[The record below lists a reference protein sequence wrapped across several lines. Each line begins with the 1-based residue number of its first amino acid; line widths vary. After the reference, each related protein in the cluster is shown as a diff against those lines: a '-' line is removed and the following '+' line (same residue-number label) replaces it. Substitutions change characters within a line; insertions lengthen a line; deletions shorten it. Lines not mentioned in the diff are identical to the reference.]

1 MILDL
6 ANFELPEVRLAPFSS
21 ASLQYGAGLVASRYC
36 RLSYRPEKIAGYWE
50 HGWLSHHR
58 LVDPRVAFG
67 VADQEKHGG
76 TCWVGTQTIA
86 TYLKEHGYSAQVIG
100 LPIAYLAPKSYERK
114 TNSLLVMPAH
124 SLDYTQHEWRFEE
137 YVDAILSIRTEF
149 DFVAACIHPSCMKH
163 GYWLKEFEKV
173 GIPIIPGANANDLNA
188 LERVRALMSQFEFV
202 TTNAYGSLLAYG
214 GAFGAKVSI
223 FGPYCNYTEQDFSSS
238 IFYQEHSGLIEKIV
252 PLLSHNL
259 MTEEY
264 PDLFCHPCEAKE
276 RVEWGGEQIGFNNRI
291 SPSEMRRCFGWEW
304 YHEPLRK
311 AKIYF
316 HIGANKLLTRK
327 MRTALD
333 EWGSPQVK
341 ARNSEL
347 RRIESL
353 PEGQCGSAVLEGL
366 SLHFDDP
373 QRFLLEYRRIFL
385 GKALDVPNI
394 KGSPLIL
401 DWGAGIGLTMRYL
414 ANKFPAPEIHLFE
427 PDEQMRESLAQN
439 SAEATNAIVQIH
451 ENAGKLVGLLDRKVD
466 FLRIDLPTQEIDLL
480 VGLGDRIRAVERIL
494 LTCRTELGKEQQV
507 SKVLRLLED
516 HGFRYHLSPRSAS
529 VNPLIEL
536 KTHNGADC
544 VVDVWGYRGDK
555 FPRTV

>member
-1 MILDL
+1 MVKLT
-6 ANFELPEVRLAPFSS
+6 NFDLPEVRLVPFTS
-21 ASLQYGAGLVASRYC
+21 ASLQYGAGLVSSRHC
-36 RLSYRPEKIAGYWE
+36 RLKNRPEKIEGYWE
-50 HGWLSHHR
+50 HGWLSHYQ
-58 LVDPRVAFG
+58 LVDPRLAFG

-76 TCWVGTQTIA
+76 TSWVGTQTIA
-86 TYLKEHGYSAQVIG
+86 SYLKENGFSARAIG

-149 DFVAACIHPSCMKH
+149 DFVAACIHPSCIKH

-214 GAFGAKVSI
+214 GAYGAKASI
-223 FGPYCNYTEQDFSSS
+223 FGPFCNYNPEDFKNCGFYEEQP
-238 IFYQEHSGLIEKIV
+238 GLCEKVVHLI
-252 PLLSHNL
+252 N
-259 MTEEY
+259 EEVMRKEF
-264 PDLFCHPCEAKE
+264 PDLFCHPREAEE
-276 RVEWGGEQIGFNNRI
+276 RVEWGLEKIGFNNRI

-304 YHEPLRK
+304 YNEPLRK
-311 AKIYF
+311 AKTYF

-333 EWGSPQVK
+333 EWSNPQLK

-347 RRIESL
+347 RRIGSL
-353 PEGQCGSAVLEGL
+353 PEGQGGSAVFEGL

-373 QRFLLEYRRIFL
+373 QRFLLDYRRIFL
-385 GKALDVPNI
+385 GKALDVPSI

-427 PDEQMRESLAQN
+427 PDEQMRESLVQN
-439 SAEATNAIVQIH
+439 AAEATNAIVQIH
-451 ENAGKLVGLLDRKVD
+451 ENAAKLADLLDRTVD
-466 FLRIDLPTQEIDLL
+466 FLRIDLATQEIDLL

-529 VNPLIEL
+529 VNPLVEL
-536 KTHNGADC
+536 RSQHGADC

-555 FPRTV
+555 FPRTL